1 MPKMYMLAWQETTAM
16 LIAKE
21 GLSNLTRS
29 DLSEESLYGKCP
41 SEESLPLAFRP
52 AGGRPWAF

>member
-1 MPKMYMLAWQETTAM
+1 MSKMYTSAWQKTIAV

-21 GLSNLTRS
+21 RSPKLTRS